1 MDTTTDP
8 FQPHALHPNSRAQSH
23 HHPTHT
29 TQAHTL
35 SRDGSSGTS
44 HSQRTDTLTENG
56 RGFSER
62 GRTSSQG
69 GHSHVNDD
77 RGSDRGSERGSDRG
91 GSKATGP
98 SGSNGDQNQA
108 GVPFRAGGRAAPQV
122 QQTMHASGAAASSK
136 AEQVAAAT
144 AAAAAAMR
152 PSHRGSSR
160 NAAASSSA
168 NAGSP
173 ATTAS
178 GKGTPVAGHPQNAPG
193 QSQAGTG
200 HQGGPSLNA
209 SIPNGVMSKSNQ
221 QQQQH
226 QSKQANAR
234 MLNGNAAAFVPAS
247 VSGAMPSISSSMS
260 LTSTGSGAL
269 NGHASHAN
277 HTSYRNAAAGVST
290 AASVLP
296 SSTSSALSQGERGPS
311 CQGSL
316 SPRQSVSSGLHVT
329 EAAAPSSP
337 PHGKGKSMQSS
348 RAGYS
353 GSKAKQPSPSP
364 APFISPDAPKV
375 GCISVMRLL
384 FMNQPLAFVA
394 LTNLLVPFLCVVVFL
409 LVRHS
414 YLHHSQMRVFIIK
427 SLLVAQTHGQ
437 SGVADSTGLE
447 GFAHMGLIDD
457 LLA

>member
-1 MDTTTDP
+1 MVWSLLSTFTPMFWGFQCTSVWIVNLSSTSSMCAAPHSLINTPMLSCSTVGLPFEESSAKSSASSDSHPLSPSSSMDAATDP
-8 FQPHALHPNSRAQSH
+8 FHPHTLHPNTRAQSH
-23 HHPTHT
+23 HPNHT
-29 TQAHTL
+29 TQPHAL

-91 GSKATGP
+91 GPKATGP
-98 SGSNGDQNQA
+98 SSSGADQNQA
-108 GVPFRAGGRAAPQV
+108 GVPSRSGSRTGPQV
-122 QQTMHASGAAASSK
+122 QQNMHACGGAASSK

-160 NAAASSSA
+160 NLPASSSA

-173 ATTAS
+173 ASTAS
-178 GKGTPVAGHPQNAPG
+178 GKGTPVANHTAPA

-200 HQGGPSLNA
+200 HLAGPVPNA
-209 SIPNGVMSKSNQ
+209 SIPNGLMSKPS

-269 NGHASHAN
+269 NGHASHTN
-277 HTSYRNAAAGVST
+277 HTSYRNAAAGVSS

-296 SSTSSALSQGERGPS
+296 SSTTSAMSHGDRGAS

-316 SPRQSVSSGLHVT
+316 SPRQSVSSGLHVS
-329 EAAAPSSP
+329 EVAAPSSP
-337 PHGKGKSMQSS
+337 PPGKGKGRQNSS
-348 RAGYS
+348 AGYS
-353 GSKAKQPSPSP
+353 EPKAKQPSP

-375 GCISVMRLL
+375 W
-384 FMNQPLAFVA
+384 
-394 LTNLLVPFLCVVVFL
+394 
-409 LVRHS
+409 
-414 YLHHSQMRVFIIK
+414 LHLWR
-427 SLLVAQTHGQ
+427 
-437 SGVADSTGLE
+437 D
-447 GFAHMGLIDD
+447 
-457 LLA
+457 